1 MGEGR
6 LDVPGTT
13 NPDRP
18 LQDRRNERAALQALI
33 AGARDGTSAA
43 VVVRGE
49 PGVGKTALLDD
60 VLSHAAGCRI
70 VRASG
75 VESEMELAFAGLH
88 QLCAPFLERIDHLPA
103 PQRNALRT
111 AFGLEVGDPAD
122 RFLVGLA
129 VLNLLSE
136 VAEAQPLVCLLDDMQ
151 WVDQASAQVLGFVAR
166 RLGAESVVM
175 IFAIRQPWDDRH
187 LAGLPE
193 LAIGPLPDTDARALL
208 ASTMP
213 GRLDDAV
220 RDRIIAEA
228 HGNALALLEIPR
240 AWTPAALA
248 GGFGLPDGVTVGGRI
263 EESFRRRLVPLP
275 VDSRALLLVA
285 AADPTGDPG
294 LILNAAGRLGI
305 GREASESAVA
315 AGLLDAGTDL
325 RFRHPLVRTVVYRE
339 APDDERRQVH
349 AALAAS
355 TDVAHDPDRRA
366 WHLGTAAA
374 GPDEDVASELERSA
388 GRAQARGGPAAAAA
402 FLTRSVELTE
412 HAPSRIDRA
421 LAAAQA
427 SFLAGAF
434 DKVEPLLAVAE
445 TAPLDGS
452 ERGRAALLRGQ
463 VAVVHGYGNDAAPL
477 LLAAA
482 IQLEPFERELARGAY
497 LSAYSSAFA
506 AAHLAEPGI
515 FLDICRAAQRFTAAA
530 DPPEPLDLLLEGLT
544 RTHTDGRAIAIPILA
559 RAAEG
564 LIELPAEDVVRWGW
578 IAPMASNTIW
588 DDAAA
593 TAIYQRHS
601 RISRE
606 SGALADLPVILSAE
620 ALDRI
625 WTGDFEGA
633 KALIE
638 ESGHVAAAT
647 GSRLPPF
654 AALRLLSSQGREAEA
669 SALIEGTIALA
680 ETVGAGL
687 AIRVAQWA
695 AAVLYNGLG
704 RYDLALAAA
713 REVTTRD
720 IDPYPTMWALPELVE
735 AAARS
740 DEPRLAKQAVDRLGE
755 VTLPAGTDFALGIEA
770 RSRALVSEAE
780 EAEVLYRDA
789 IERLGRTKLRPEI
802 ARAHLVYGEWLR
814 REARR
819 LDAREELR
827 AAHSMFTQIGMQAFA
842 ERARRELVATGEK
855 VRKRTVETRDELTP
869 QELQIARLVS
879 DGRTNPEI
887 AAELFLSRRTVEWHL
902 RKVFDKLEV
911 RSRRELPAALRRT
924 RGQGTNRAG

>member
-1 MGEGR
+1 VR
-6 LDVPGTT
+6 STT
-13 NPDRP
+13 DPDRP
-18 LQDRRNERAALQALI
+18 LQDRHAERAALQALI
-33 AGARDGTSAA
+33 SGAREGTSAA
-43 VVVRGE
+43 LVVRGE

-60 VLSHAAGCRI
+60 VLAHAAGCRV

-103 PQRNALRT
+103 PQRSALRT
-111 AFGLEVGDPAD
+111 AFGLEVGDRPD

-136 VAEAQPLVCLLDDMQ
+136 IAEAQPLVCLLDDAH
-151 WVDQASAQVLGFVAR
+151 WLDQASAQVLGFVAR
-166 RLGAESVVM
+166 RLGSESVVM

-193 LAIGPLPDTDARALL
+193 LPVGPLPDEDARSLL

-275 VDSRALLLVA
+275 VDSRAILLVA

-294 LILNAAGRLGI
+294 LILDAAGRLGI
-305 GREASESAVA
+305 RREASESAIV
-315 AGLLDAGTDL
+315 AGLLDTGADL

-339 APDDERRQVH
+339 APDDERRRVH

-355 TDVAHDPDRRA
+355 TDATHDPDRRA

-412 HAPSRIDRA
+412 DAPRRVDRA

-427 SFLAGAF
+427 CFLAGAF
-434 DKVEPLLAVAE
+434 DEVEPLLAVAE
-445 TAPLDGS
+445 AATLDGF
-452 ERGRAALLRGQ
+452 ERGQAALLRGQ
-463 VAVVHGYGNDAAPL
+463 LAVVHGYGNDAAPL

-482 IQLEPFERELARGAY
+482 TRLEPFDRSLARGAY

-515 FLDICRAAQRFTAAA
+515 FLDICRAAQRFTARSETS
-530 DPPEPLDLLLEGLT
+530 DPLDLLLEGLT
-544 RTHTDGRAIAIPILA
+544 RTHTDGRAIAIPILV
-559 RAAEG
+559 RAAER
-564 LIELPAEDVVRWGW
+564 LIELPTDEVVRWGW

-593 TAIYQRHS
+593 TAIYKRQT
-601 RISRE
+601 RIIRE

-620 ALDRI
+620 ALDKI
-625 WTGDFEGA
+625 WSGDFDGA
-633 KALIE
+633 NALIE

-669 SALIEGTIALA
+669 SALIEGTIAMA

-704 RYDLALAAA
+704 RYDVALASA
-713 REVTTRD
+713 RQVTARD

-740 DEPRLAKQAVDRLGE
+740 GDRPAAEQALDRLAE
-755 VTLPAGTDFALGIEA
+755 VTIPAGTDFALGIEA
-770 RSRALVSEAE
+770 RSRALVSEAA
-780 EAEVLYRDA
+780 EAETLYRDA
-789 IERLGRTKLRPEI
+789 IERLGRTKLRPEL

-814 REARR
+814 RDGRR
-819 LDAREELR
+819 LDAREQLR
-827 AAHSMFTQIGMQAFA
+827 AAHGMFVEIGMEAFA
-842 ERARRELVATGEK
+842 ERARRELLATGEK

-879 DGRTNPEI
+879 EGRTNPEI

-902 RKVFDKLEV
+902 RKVFDKLEIH
-911 RSRRELPAALRRT
+911 SRRELPAGLRRT
-924 RGQGTNRAG
+924 RV